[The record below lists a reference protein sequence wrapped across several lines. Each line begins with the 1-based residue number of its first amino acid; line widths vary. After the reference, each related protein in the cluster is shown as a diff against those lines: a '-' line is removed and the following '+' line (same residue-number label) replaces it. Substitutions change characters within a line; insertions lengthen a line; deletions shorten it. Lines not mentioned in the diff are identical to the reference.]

1 MNEKIQLESVDERVN
16 DDRKK
21 EKLAKLMNRKNNS
34 VSGDGNRM
42 ANAKT
47 KMKTENSEA
56 KTSAQSR
63 VNFVEN
69 NLSNNMQNHSNIK
82 TRKPKL
88 NTNLPNITFSEIVKS
103 SIRKISVDKS
113 ITPSQKIERLKAIE
127 ISYIGKNNPEAI
139 DVLTELSLVKADLF
153 LKC

>member
-1 MNEKIQLESVDERVN
+1 
-16 DDRKK
+16 
-21 EKLAKLMNRKNNS
+21 
-34 VSGDGNRM
+34 
-42 ANAKT
+42 
-47 KMKTENSEA
+47 
-56 KTSAQSR
+56 
-63 VNFVEN
+63 
-69 NLSNNMQNHSNIK
+69 MQNDFIIK

-88 NTNLPNITFSEIVKS
+88 NTNLPNVTFSEIVKH

-153 LKC
+153 LKCWFFYFYSCKW